1 MSVATYNLVLAA
13 HLLSMVIWIGG
24 MFAVYWLLRIH
35 AQAPKDVLDRLTAM
49 ERSIAMLMDLG
60 ATVTIACGLG
70 LAFSAPNGASWFSTA
85 GGNGPWLHVKLTLVV
100 LGLLPVHGMMRGK
113 IAKFRRGQIGDVPS
127 WQWSMLLVA
136 VAAIIIIA
144 TTKLHFS

>member
-70 LAFSAPNGASWFSTA
+70 LAFSAPGGRTWFNNDSGA
-85 GGNGPWLHVKLTLVV
+85 WLHVKLTLVV

-113 IAKFRRGQIGDVPS
+113 IAKFRRGQIGDVPG